1 MRSYYVDINGF
12 EHILQFAIEYWW
24 ITDMMSFTKKTEAKL
39 NIDALEDTEMLLI
52 TREQQLNLFE
62 KIPKLEKYFRIIT
75 ENGLISYQNRLLES
89 MSLHAPER
97 YANFIKRYPA
107 LNKRLPQTQ
116 IAAYLGITPVFLS
129 KIRNNNNQ

>member
-1 MRSYYVDINGF
+1 
-12 EHILQFAIEYWW
+12 L
-24 ITDMMSFTKKTEAKL
+24 K
-39 NIDALEDTEMLLI
+39 
-52 TREQQLNLFE
+52 LFE

-129 KIRNNNNQ
+129 KIRNINNQ